1 MTNLIDL
8 IDVVDVNCFK
18 LNIHINRLRQNL
30 CRSALKIFPY
40 IKESERGLVLGL
52 MRSPE
57 PILGY
62 WSSLSL

>member
-18 LNIHINRLRQNL
+18 IDVHLNSL
-30 CRSALKIFPY
+30 CHDLFRSAPEIFSY